1 MGMTRDQAIAIL
13 AKDQK
18 YTRQWKLGEGYLDG
32 KDVNGNYYD
41 VSKQP
46 QSGSSAKNGEVQKE
60 NTASNTQQQTEQKV
74 APGTRK
80 YGNGPISPEDAN
92 AMCDYI
98 FSIYPRE
105 IIRKDLTQAQID
117 EKFAEMRKIVYDEM
131 TQQGGLGKSRSLFEN
146 FACSSQNSK
155 ESEWATKCSKYLDS
169 HFDAMVDVNK
179 IMDKINKNKSKGLF

>member
-46 QSGSSAKNGEVQKE
+46 QSGSSAKNGEAQKE

-80 YGNGPISPEDAN
+80 YGNVRLHLQHLPSR
-92 AMCDYI
+92 DYQ
-98 FSIYPRE
+98 
-105 IIRKDLTQAQID
+105 K
-117 EKFAEMRKIVYDEM
+117 
-131 TQQGGLGKSRSLFEN
+131 RSYASTN
-146 FACSSQNSK
+146 R
-155 ESEWATKCSKYLDS
+155 
-169 HFDAMVDVNK
+169 
-179 IMDKINKNKSKGLF
+179 